1 MSLVA
6 LTEAIANQL
15 QQLNSRIPEL
25 QVGSQ
30 MLFTPTPPAIDLYP
44 ADPFQEQADFGP
56 LVRTALFTVRARVS
70 TIDSDGGQTLL
81 LGLLDPAAPE
91 SVTAALTADPTFA
104 GACQTSM
111 VEGPSGYIQYT
122 DPVGQSQNL
131 LGAEWRLHVTL

>member
-6 LTEAIANQL
+6 LTEAIATQL
-15 QQLNSRIPEL
+15 LNLNAQIPEL

-30 MLFTPTPPAIDLYP
+30 MLFNPTPPAIDLYP

-56 LVRTALFTVRARVS
+56 LIRTAVFTVRARVS

-81 LGLLDPAAPE
+81 LGLLDPASAS
-91 SVTAALTADPTFA
+91 SVTANLTNNPTFG
-104 GACQTSM
+104 GACQTSA
-111 VEGPSGYIQYT
+111 VEGPSGYIQYS

-131 LGAEWRLHVTL
+131 LGAEWRLRVTL